1 MQRGSQ
7 LLSTVAVKQM
17 KTSGTRKKS
26 INSDLSDVKSS
37 KLGVSVSNLS
47 SVVIP
52 KISTEPL
59 SIYHLRTRQT
69 NMAIPSSMRTI
80 GPKTMIVFEQ
90 TKPKEIDETD
100 MSIRPGDDDTIVME
114 RVTTMQSFESSTDF
128 KESIPTLKLIY
139 ESRGTPVAP
148 TPSDMLRAATRVSDY
163 YMVKPMAA
171 INHKSSN
178 FVERP

>member
-1 MQRGSQ
+1 
-7 LLSTVAVKQM
+7 M

-47 SVVIP
+47 PVVIP

-69 NMAIPSSMRTI
+69 KMAIPLSMRTI
-80 GPKTMIVFEQ
+80 GPKTIVFEQ

-100 MSIRPGDDDTIVME
+100 MSIRPGDDDTIVM
-114 RVTTMQSFESSTDF
+114 
-128 KESIPTLKLIY
+128 
-139 ESRGTPVAP
+139 
-148 TPSDMLRAATRVSDY
+148 
-163 YMVKPMAA
+163 
-171 INHKSSN
+171 
-178 FVERP
+178 